1 MRILIIA
8 ILFTVLCAITTI
20 AEAKS
25 PYNELGIKGID
36 LVFDMQFEQANKIFD
51 EMIRMDPENAIGYF
65 LKSKSYL
72 WMYIFCTNDKEHI
85 ERSLELFLKT
95 IDIAKEML
103 DKNEADIDAL
113 FYIGNAYGYIGR
125 RYGETGSWIKAYWYG
140 RKGTNYLKKVIKKDP
155 DYYDAYLGLGMYHY
169 YVDALPKFI
178 KVLSFLL
185 GGFGGDI
192 EKGIDEVFLAS
203 SKGNLIRGEAKFLL
217 ASEIYLD
224 YEKNYEAALP
234 LLKELTTNYPHNH
247 FYKFRLAECYRNL
260 YKYDLS
266 VQTIEKALQ
275 SESLNE
281 YPYLHSQIYFL
292 LGRTHS
298 EMNEFDQG
306 ILAYKNAYKISQ
318 SEKGNKSWVYSW
330 SLFSIGY
337 VYEMMG
343 SIDKAHEY
351 YSQIKK
357 KDDIGAYKYA
367 LAMIE
372 NPLTPAQ
379 INLTKGKNCLRGE
392 KYTQAETIL
401 KELINTV
408 LSKES
413 VDSTFKAETCLYL
426 GEVEY
431 HLKEYHDSIQTLNRI
446 FSFSDVNK
454 EWIKPRAHLYLG
466 NCYRETSDIEK
477 AEKEYEIAYK
487 YNDDGLRSEIDKV
500 RSKMKSAVH
509 SAE

>member
-1 MRILIIA
+1 MRSIILIV
-8 ILFTVLCAITTI
+8 LFTVFSLNTI
-20 AEAKS
+20 NANPKNI
-25 PYNELGIKGID
+25 NELGIKGID

-51 EMIRMDPENAIGYF
+51 EMMWMDPENAIGYF

-72 WMYIFCTNDKEHI
+72 WMTIFSANDNDKEHI
-85 ERSLELFLKT
+85 EKFLELSFKT

-103 DKNEADIDAL
+103 DNNEDDIDAL
-113 FYIGNAYGYIGR
+113 FYIGNAYGYNGR
-125 RYGETGSWIKAYWYG
+125 WYGKTGSWIKAYWYG

-155 DYYDAYLGLGMYHY
+155 DYYDAYLGLGMYRY
-169 YVDALPKFI
+169 YVDVLPKFI

-185 GGFGGDI
+185 GGLEGDS
-192 EKGIDEVFLAS
+192 EKGIDEVILAS
-203 SKGNLIRGEAKFLL
+203 SKGNLTRGEAKFLL
-217 ASEIYLD
+217 ASEIYLNF
-224 YEKNYEAALP
+224 EKNYETALP
-234 LLKELTTNYPHNH
+234 LLKKLTTNYPHNH
-247 FYKFRLAECYRNL
+247 LYKFQLAECYRNL

-281 YPYLHSQIYFL
+281 YPYLHSQIYYL
-292 LGRTHS
+292 LGGTYS
-298 EMNEFDQG
+298 EMNEFDQA

-318 SEKGNKSWVYSW
+318 SKKGDKSWVYSW
-330 SLFSIGY
+330 SLFNIGY
-337 VYEMMG
+337 GYEMMG

-357 KDDIGAYKYA
+357 KDNEYAYKYA
-367 LAMIE
+367 MAMIK

-379 INLTKGKNCLRGE
+379 INLTKGRNYLRCE
-392 KYTQAETIL
+392 KYTQAKTIL
-401 KELINTV
+401 KELINTE

-431 HLKEYHDSIQTLNRI
+431 HLKEYQDSIQTLNKV

-466 NCYRETSDIEK
+466 NCYRDIGETEK
-477 AEKEYEIAYK
+477 AKQEYDMAYK
-487 YNDDGLRSEIDKV
+487 FEGNELRTRIDED
-500 RSKMKSAVH
+500 RSKMQ
-509 SAE
+509 

>member
-1 MRILIIA
+1 MKTIILT
-8 ILFTVLCAITTI
+8 ILFTMLFVPTI
-20 AEAKS
+20 SANPKNI
-25 PYNELGIKGID
+25 NELGIKGID

-72 WMYIFCTNDKEHI
+72 WMYIFSTNDKEHI

-103 DKNEADIDAL
+103 DKNEDDIDAL

-169 YVDALPKFI
+169 YADVLPKFI

-185 GGFGGDI
+185 GGLGGDS
-192 EKGIDEVFLAS
+192 EKGVDEVILAS
-203 SKGNLIRGEAKFLL
+203 SKGNLTKGEAKFLL
-217 ASEIYLD
+217 ADEIYLNL
-224 YEKNYEAALP
+224 EKNYEAALP

-247 FYKFRLAECYRNL
+247 FYKFRLAECYRNF

-281 YPYLHSQIYFL
+281 YPYLRSQFYYL
-292 LGRTHS
+292 LGRTYS

-337 VYEMMG
+337 GYEMMG

-357 KDDIGAYKYA
+357 KGNEGAYKYA
-367 LAMIE
+367 LAMIK

-379 INLTKGKNCLRGE
+379 INLTKGRNYLRYE

-401 KELINTV
+401 KELINTE

-431 HLKEYHDSIQTLNRI
+431 YLKEYHDSIQTLNKV

-487 YNDDGLRSEIDKV
+487 YNDNGLRSEIDKV
-500 RSKMKSAVH
+500 RSKMKSAV
-509 SAE
+509 SSSE

>member
-1 MRILIIA
+1 MKTIILT
-8 ILFTVLCAITTI
+8 ILLTMLFVPTI
-20 AEAKS
+20 SANPKNI
-25 PYNELGIKGID
+25 NELGIKGID

-51 EMIRMDPENAIGYF
+51 EMIRMDPENAIGCF

-72 WMYIFCTNDKEHI
+72 WMYIFSTNDKEHI

-103 DKNEADIDAL
+103 DKNEDDIDAL

-125 RYGETGSWIKAYWYG
+125 RYGETGSWIRAYWYG

-155 DYYDAYLGLGMYHY
+155 DYYDAYLGLGMYRY
-169 YVDALPKFI
+169 YADVLPKYI

-185 GGFGGDI
+185 GGLGGDS
-192 EKGIDEVFLAS
+192 EKGIDEVILAS

-217 ASEIYLD
+217 ASEIYFN
-224 YEKNYEAALP
+224 YEKNYEEALP
-234 LLKELTTNYPHNH
+234 LLKELTTNYPHNL
-247 FYKFRLAECYRNL
+247 FFKYSLAGCYRNL

-281 YPYLHSQIYFL
+281 YPYLRSQFYYI
-292 LGRTHS
+292 LGGTYS
-298 EMNEFDQG
+298 EMNEFDQA

-318 SEKGNKSWVYSW
+318 SENGNKSWVYSW
-330 SLFSIGY
+330 SLFFIGFD
-337 VYEMMG
+337 YEMMG

-357 KDDIGAYKYA
+357 KDNEGAYNYA
-367 LAMIE
+367 LAMIK

-379 INLTKGKNCLRGE
+379 INLAKGKNYLRCE
-392 KYTQAETIL
+392 KYTQAKTIL
-401 KELINTV
+401 KELINTE

-431 HLKEYHDSIQTLNRI
+431 HIKEYHDSIQTLNKV

-487 YNDDGLRSEIDKV
+487 YNDNGLRSEIDKV
-500 RSKMKSAVH
+500 RSKMKSAV
-509 SAE
+509 SSSE